1 MNSRKKLK
9 SSKERGSDQKA
20 TRCGKRASDYH
31 PHALPSFIRTSMATD
46 TRSKLYILSLK
57 QNLHWRRSLLVNSA
71 LRVVNRVQRR
81 EGNTPGVS
89 GCRIG
94 VSMPGGCGKM
104 GPECGAMRCGGWRF
118 SETMSTLPTGRRSP
132 VTPH

>member
-46 TRSKLYILSLK
+46 TRSKLYILSHKTEFKLAPLAAGE
-57 QNLHWRRSLLVNSA
+57 QCA
-71 LRVVNRVQRR
+71 
-81 EGNTPGVS
+81 
-89 GCRIG
+89 
-94 VSMPGGCGKM
+94 
-104 GPECGAMRCGGWRF
+104 
-118 SETMSTLPTGRRSP
+118 
-132 VTPH
+132 